1 MDKIFKKSVKVIVI
15 ALIVILL
22 QTDLDY
28 FIEIIKA
35 MFNF

>member
-28 FIEIIKA
+28 FIEIIKT